1 MSDADVAFVATAFVL
16 YKHKEKN
23 ATGPRNGK
31 NEDRNTHTKSHDR
44 LNAEWTKR
52 LQNFFAA
59 Q

>member
-44 LNAEWTKR
+44 LNAE
-52 LQNFFAA
+52 
-59 Q
+59 